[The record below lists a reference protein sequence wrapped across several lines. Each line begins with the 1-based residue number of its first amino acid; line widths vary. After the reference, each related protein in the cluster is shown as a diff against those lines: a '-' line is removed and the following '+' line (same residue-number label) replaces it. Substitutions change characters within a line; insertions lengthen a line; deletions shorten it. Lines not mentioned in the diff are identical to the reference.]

1 MHEFSIVSS
10 LMSIIE
16 DYAKRH
22 NAKAVS
28 KVVVG
33 VGRLSGV
40 EPDLLKIAFDT
51 FKEKTICENAEL
63 VIEIEN
69 IAIRCRDCGRETDMG
84 ERLSRKCPHCGSLN
98 TEIIRGQDMFLKS
111 LEFEVEE

>member
-10 LMSIIE
+10 LMLIIE
-16 DYAKRH
+16 EQARLH
-22 NAKAVS
+22 NAKKVS

-33 VGRLSGV
+33 IGRLSGV

-51 FKEKTICENAEL
+51 FKEKTICEEAEL
-63 VIEIEN
+63 VMEIEDVR
-69 IAIRCRDCGRETDMG
+69 IRCRDCGRETVLG

-98 TEIIRGQDMFLKS
+98 TDIVGGQDLYLKS
-111 LEFEVEE
+111 LELETD